1 LSSKIPLNFEYE
13 FITKKDASEIK
24 LIPSKGL
31 VPGKGSVEIEVQ
43 FNPNSALTVVAE
55 FEVLAL

>member
-1 LSSKIPLNFEYE
+1 LNFEYE
-13 FITKKDASEIK
+13 FITKKDATEIK

-43 FNPNSALTVVAE
+43 FNPTSALTVVAE
-55 FEVLAL
+55 FEV